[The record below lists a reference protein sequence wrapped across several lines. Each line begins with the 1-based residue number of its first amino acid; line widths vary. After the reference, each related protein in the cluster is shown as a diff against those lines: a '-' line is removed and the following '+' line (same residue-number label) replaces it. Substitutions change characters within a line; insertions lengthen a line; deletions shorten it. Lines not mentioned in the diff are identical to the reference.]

1 MGLLID
7 GKWSD
12 QWYDTKKTGGKF
24 LRQQSTFRNKL
35 DTPDFPVED
44 NRYILYVSYA
54 CPWAHRVLIY
64 RHLKGL
70 KEILPVINVDPL
82 MGPTGWSLKKN
93 LDQYNNKDHMYQI
106 YTLADPQYTGRVTVP
121 VLWDIKKKTIVNNE
135 SSDIIRMLNSVF
147 NDMTGNR
154 LDLFPTHLA
163 SSIDEMNQFL
173 YENIN
178 NGVYKVGFST
188 KQEVYNK
195 EVRKLFNALDHIENI
210 LTHQRYLVG
219 NEITESDWRLFT
231 TLVRFDAVYVGH
243 FKCNIR
249 RIIDYPHIRKY
260 MSFLY
265 NYEGVKDTVRMEEIK
280 THYYLSH
287 PTINPSGII
296 PSGPEM
302 IF

>member
-1 MGLLID
+1 
-7 GKWSD
+7 
-12 QWYDTKKTGGKF
+12 
-24 LRQQSTFRNKL
+24 
-35 DTPDFPVED
+35 
-44 NRYILYVSYA
+44 
-54 CPWAHRVLIY
+54 
-64 RHLKGL
+64 
-70 KEILPVINVDPL
+70 
-82 MGPTGWSLKKN
+82 
-93 LDQYNNKDHMYQI
+93 
-106 YTLADPQYTGRVTVP
+106 
-121 VLWDIKKKTIVNNE
+121 
-135 SSDIIRMLNSVF
+135 MLNSVF
-147 NDMTGNR
+147 NDMTGNH

-163 SSIDEMNQFL
+163 SSIDKMNEFL

-188 KQEVYNK
+188 KQEVYNQ
-195 EVRKLFNALDHIENI
+195 EVRKLFNALDQIENI
-210 LTHQRYLVG
+210 LSQQRYLVG

-265 NYEGVKDTVRMEEIK
+265 HFQGVKETVRMEEIK
-280 THYYLSH
+280 THYYSSH

-296 PSGPEM
+296 PFGPEM